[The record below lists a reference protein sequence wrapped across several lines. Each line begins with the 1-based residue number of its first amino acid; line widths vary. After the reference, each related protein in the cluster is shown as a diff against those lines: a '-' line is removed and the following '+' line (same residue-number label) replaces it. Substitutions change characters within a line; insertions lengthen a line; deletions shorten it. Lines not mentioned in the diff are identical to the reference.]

1 MLSLLCAGIG
11 PTHGGEM
18 PFELIDFGDESD
30 DDSDMDVQL

>member
-11 PTHGGEM
+11 PTYEDEM
-18 PFELIDFGDESD
+18 PFELINFGDDSD